1 MPSAGRAERGGG
13 RGRCRAHPAC
23 RLAALAPDGTE
34 CRPYHATVNAP
45 AETPRARRG
54 PVVFFCA
61 LIGEFAC
68 LLWALKA
75 GDLSIPG
82 HPARLVGALL
92 GAGVCFL
99 AAVRFFP
106 KGRAQ
111 NQAVLFWFVAI
122 ALRVVL
128 LPMEPGDDLWRY
140 LWEGRIQREGFNP
153 YRESPD
159 STQLVTLRE
168 DGWWKINHPES
179 AAIYPPATELTFAAL
194 ARIVPAAAQSVAS
207 VILFKIVFILA
218 DLGTA
223 SLLLLLLRSEVV
235 GNRRGAE
242 GMEGSTEGKEDAV
255 NSLCVPPTSLRATA
269 VKPSSYRNA
278 AWYAWNPAVA
288 YACAGAGHFDSLML
302 LTLTAAVLALDRAT
316 AANETR
322 PAWSW
327 SLASAAGLGLA
338 IAFKL
343 IPIFLLPVWLF
354 ALRRRAAAL
363 LVSLAIPAAL
373 TLPYGGPGVVLKPLL
388 AFADVTRFNDLV
400 WGWIEAVT
408 IPNPVGRNWP
418 FTLALA
424 LAVATI
430 VWKFRADWRRSALWV
445 LGAVLLL
452 SPTLHPWYVLWILP
466 LAVWR
471 GQTAWTILSLSVL
484 TALLL
489 WETTTLWTAWQP
501 NMLTRSMVVLPP
513 LIAWL
518 ALRKQRSTSNF
529 QRPTFNETAPSNRP
543 R

>member
-1 MPSAGRAERGGG
+1 MN
-13 RGRCRAHPAC
+13 
-23 RLAALAPDGTE
+23 T
-34 CRPYHATVNAP
+34 P

-61 LIGEFAC
+61 LIAVFAC

-82 HPARLVGALL
+82 HPAQLVGALL

-99 AAVRFFP
+99 LAVRFFP
-106 KGRAQ
+106 KGSAR

-128 LPMEPGDDLWRY
+128 LPMEPGDDMWRY
-140 LWEGRIQREGFNP
+140 LWEGHIQREGFNP
-153 YRESPD
+153 YVESPD
-159 STQLVTLRE
+159 SAELTALR
-168 DGWWKINHPES
+168 DDDWWKINHPES
-179 AAIYPPATELTFAAL
+179 AAIYPPATELVFLGFATLVPVATQKL
-194 ARIVPAAAQSVAS
+194 ASAIA
-207 VILFKIVFILA
+207 FKIVFILA
-218 DLGTA
+218 DLATIE
-223 SLLLLLLRSEVV
+223 LLLSLI
-235 GNRRGAE
+235 GGTNRHRI
-242 GMEGSTEGKEDAV
+242 
-255 NSLCVPPTSLRATA
+255 
-269 VKPSSYRNA
+269 A

-302 LTLTAAVLALDRAT
+302 FTLTAAVLALDRAT
-316 AANETR
+316 AANETC

-327 SLASAAGLGLA
+327 SLVSTACLGFA

-343 IPIFLLPVWLF
+343 IPVFLLPVWFF

-363 LVSLAIPAAL
+363 VLSIAIPAAL
-373 TLPYGGPGVVLKPLL
+373 SLPYGGPGVVLKPLL

-408 IPNPVGRNWP
+408 IANPFGRNWP

-424 LAVATI
+424 LATGGI

-445 LGAVLLL
+445 LGTALLL

-471 GQTAWTILSLSVL
+471 GQTAWTVLSLSAL

-489 WETTTLWTAWQP
+489 WETTALWTAWEP
-501 NMLTRSMVVLPP
+501 NLLTRSMVVLPP
-513 LIAWL
+513 LLAWL
-518 ALRKQRSTSNF
+518 ALRKQRPTPNA
-529 QRPTFNETAPSNRP
+529 QRPTSNGNPPSGLPSLDVGR
-543 R
+543 